1 MLSPRHQLDCLSVR
15 LTGLSRPQ
23 YHHSRLHK
31 APLIHRGSASSE
43 SVSFVE
49 TANDNW
55 NRIEWV
61 FSPQSDLP
69 GPLSN
74 SRMLKNST
82 LGFGQSVRV
91 LECLAC
97 KADHEHCC
105 LDIGVSIRAE
115 GQDRAFVSL
124 GYLGESG
131 TLCLSRDTR
140 AVLGHSSTSKSLC
153 HYLTPLDTWINVDM
167 FLYSIAILEGGVAL
181 GDVLAA
187 PWLNVMGDLSRSS
200 PINDL

>member
-1 MLSPRHQLDCLSVR
+1 MEPQGKKAPKPPQNYKFSGSKPKPPPIIYSQCTVQSCHDSMLSPRHQLDCLSVR

-74 SRMLKNST
+74 SRMLKKST

-105 LDIGVSIRAE
+105 LHIGVSIRAE
-115 GQDRAFVSL
+115 GGKIGPSFHLATWENPVHCASRETL
-124 GYLGESG
+124 GPFLV
-131 TLCLSRDTR
+131 TR
-140 AVLGHSSTSKSLC
+140 VLPSLC
-153 HYLTPLDTWINVDM
+153 AIILHTPRYVD
-167 FLYSIAILEGGVAL
+167 
-181 GDVLAA
+181 
-187 PWLNVMGDLSRSS
+187 
-200 PINDL
+200 